1 MLPVTIAVGLIALLA
16 PLYMAFF
23 VNYLDLGL
31 YGAPIAT
38 GDACRIEAEAARS
51 WEPETSVSW
60 QLQFCKNLQGL
71 VTLLRWSCMSLSPV
85 HVSGSPCGVW

>member
-1 MLPVTIAVGLIALLA
+1 MHAKSNLLTGGMSMLQGIVLPVTIAVGLIALLA

-38 GDACRIEAEAARS
+38 GN
-51 WEPETSVSW
+51 SVD
-60 QLQFCKNLQGL
+60 
-71 VTLLRWSCMSLSPV
+71 VI
-85 HVSGSPCGVW
+85 